1 MYIYLHTYI
10 SVTLG
15 LLEYVYTY
23 IVSWFYLYY
32 IKSKVKFEGVQWIVA
47 YTKYPSTKYEQ
58 LTSFWVY

>member
-10 SVTLG
+10 SVTLS

-32 IKSKVKFEGVQWIVA
+32 IRSKAKFKGVQWIVA
-47 YTKYPSTKYEQ
+47 YTK
-58 LTSFWVY
+58 